1 MTIRATALTT
11 GVNRAPEVLRIN
23 YEDGLLSISMTVEED
38 SATLVSFASVV
49 GFRVL
54 DEGDLLEFWPTCSS
68 PIGWLWEIH
77 DGGWF
82 DLESKRPQFI
92 RDKYKSVT
100 EYLVLGDNECVSVL
114 SHDRPHI
121 KENAL

>member
-23 YEDGLLSISMTVEED
+23 YEDGLLSISMTVED
-38 SATLVSFASVV
+38 DAVTLVSFTSIV
-49 GFRVL
+49 GFRML
-54 DEGDLLEFWPTCSS
+54 DEGDLIEFWPTCSLPS
-68 PIGWLWEIH
+68 GWLWEVH

-82 DLESKRPQFI
+82 DLESKRPMFI
-92 RDKYKSVT
+92 RDKYKHVA

-114 SHDRPHI
+114 SHDRPRI
-121 KENAL
+121 NGDAL